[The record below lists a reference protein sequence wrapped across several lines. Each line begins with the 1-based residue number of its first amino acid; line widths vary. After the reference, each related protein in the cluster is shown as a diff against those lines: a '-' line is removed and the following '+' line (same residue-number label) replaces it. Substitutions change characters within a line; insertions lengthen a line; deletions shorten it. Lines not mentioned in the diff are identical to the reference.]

1 MKKLKKIKNTFPPEL
16 AKSSG
21 VKIKVYFNGHMIGAG
36 KIQLIQLIDL
46 KGSISSAAKTMGMST
61 KRADKLL
68 KSVEDAFAY
77 PVFIKQKGNKGTIIS
92 TFGKELLDKYLNL
105 CQDLT
110 KESEDFITWAISKQ
124 TVK

>member
-36 KIQLIQLIDL
+36 KMQLIQLINL

-61 KRADKLL
+61 KRANKLL
-68 KSVEDAFAY
+68 KSIEDTFANTI
-77 PVFIKQKGNKGTIIS
+77 VIKQKGNKGTTVS

-105 CQDLT
+105 CQDLS

-124 TVK
+124 TRK

>member
-1 MKKLKKIKNTFPPEL
+1 MKKLKKNKNTFPPEL
-16 AKSSG
+16 ANSSG

-68 KSVEDAFAY
+68 KSVEDAFAH

-92 TFGKELLDKYLNL
+92 SFGKELLDQYLNL
-105 CQDLT
+105 CHDLS

>member
-1 MKKLKKIKNTFPPEL
+1 MKNLKKIENTFPPEL
-16 AKSSG
+16 ANSNG

-36 KIQLIQLIDL
+36 KMQLIQLINL

-77 PVFIKQKGNKGTIIS
+77 PVVIKQKGNKGTTVS

-105 CQDLT
+105 CQDLS

-124 TVK
+124 TRK

>member
-68 KSVEDAFAY
+68 KSVEDAFAN
-77 PVFIKQKGNKGTIIS
+77 PVVIKQKGNKGTIIS
-92 TFGKELLDKYLNL
+92 MFGKELLDKYLNL
-105 CQDLT
+105 CQHLS
-110 KESEDFITWAISKQ
+110 KESGDFISWAISKQ
-124 TVK
+124 TLK

>member
-16 AKSSG
+16 ENSNG
-21 VKIKVYFNGHMIGAG
+21 VKIKIYFDGHMIGAG
-36 KIQLIQLIDL
+36 KMQLIQLINL

-61 KRADKLL
+61 KRANKLL
-68 KSVEDAFAY
+68 KSIEDTFANTI
-77 PVFIKQKGNKGTIIS
+77 VIKQKGNKGTTVS

-105 CQDLT
+105 CHDLSE
-110 KESEDFITWAISKQ
+110 ESEDFITWAISKQ

>member
-36 KIQLIQLIDL
+36 KMQLIQLINL

-68 KSVEDAFAY
+68 KSVEDAFSY
-77 PVFIKQKGNKGTIIS
+77 PIVIKQKGNKGTIIS
-92 TFGKELLDKYLNL
+92 PFGKELLHKYLNL
-105 CQDLT
+105 CHDLS
-110 KESEDFITWAISKQ
+110 KESEHFITWAISKQ

>member
-1 MKKLKKIKNTFPPEL
+1 MKKLKKTKSIFPPEL
-16 AKSSG
+16 ANSNG

-36 KIQLIQLIDL
+36 KMQLIQLINL

-68 KSVEDAFAY
+68 KSIEDAFAN
-77 PVFIKQKGNKGTIIS
+77 PVVIKQKGNKGTIIS
-92 TFGKELLDKYLNL
+92 KFGKELLDKYLNL
-105 CQDLT
+105 CQDLS

-124 TVK
+124 TLK

>member
-16 AKSSG
+16 ANRSG

-36 KIQLIQLIDL
+36 KMQLIQLINL

-61 KRADKLL
+61 KRANKLL
-68 KSVEDAFAY
+68 KSIEDTFANT
-77 PVFIKQKGNKGTIIS
+77 VVIKQKGNKGTTVS

-105 CQDLT
+105 CQDLS

-124 TVK
+124 TRK

>member
-1 MKKLKKIKNTFPPEL
+1 MQKSKKIKNNVPPEL
-16 AKSSG
+16 AKSNG

-36 KIQLIQLIDL
+36 KMQLIQLINL

-68 KSVEDAFAY
+68 KSIEDTFAN
-77 PVFIKQKGNKGTIIS
+77 PVVLKHKGNKGTTVS

-105 CQDLT
+105 CQDLS

-124 TVK
+124 TRK

>member
-16 AKSSG
+16 VNNNG

-36 KIQLIQLIDL
+36 KMQLIQLINL

-61 KRADKLL
+61 KRANKLL
-68 KSVEDAFAY
+68 KSIEDTFANT
-77 PVFIKQKGNKGTIIS
+77 VVIKQKGNKGTTVS

-105 CQDLT
+105 CQDLS

-124 TVK
+124 TRK

>member
-16 AKSSG
+16 ATSSG

-36 KIQLIQLIDL
+36 KMQLIQLINL

-92 TFGKELLDKYLNL
+92 PFGKELLHKYLNL
-105 CQDLT
+105 CHDLS

-124 TVK
+124 TRK

>member
-1 MKKLKKIKNTFPPEL
+1 MKKLKKTKSTFPPEL
-16 AKSSG
+16 ANSNG

-36 KIQLIQLIDL
+36 KMQLIQLINL

-68 KSVEDAFAY
+68 KSVEDAFAN
-77 PVFIKQKGNKGTIIS
+77 PVVIKQKGNKGTIIS
-92 TFGKELLDKYLNL
+92 SFGKELLDKYLNL
-105 CQDLT
+105 CQDLS

-124 TVK
+124 TLK

>member
-1 MKKLKKIKNTFPPEL
+1 MTKLKKTKSTFPSEL
-16 AKSSG
+16 ANSNG

-36 KIQLIQLIDL
+36 KMELIQLIDL

-68 KSVEDAFAY
+68 KSVEDAFANRI
-77 PVFIKQKGNKGTIIS
+77 VIKQKGNKGTIIS
-92 TFGKELLDKYLNL
+92 TFGMELLDKYLNL
-105 CQDLT
+105 CHDLSE
-110 KESEDFITWAISKQ
+110 ESEDFIAWAISKQ

>member
-1 MKKLKKIKNTFPPEL
+1 MKKLKKTKSTFPPEL
-16 AKSSG
+16 ANSNG

-36 KIQLIQLIDL
+36 KMQLIQLINL

-68 KSVEDAFAY
+68 KSLEEAFTD
-77 PVFIKQKGNKGTIIS
+77 PVVIKQKGNKGTIIS

-105 CQDLT
+105 CQDLS
-110 KESEDFITWAISKQ
+110 KESENFITWAISKQ

>member
-36 KIQLIQLIDL
+36 KMQLIQLINL

-68 KSVEDAFAY
+68 KSIEDTFAN
-77 PVFIKQKGNKGTIIS
+77 PVVIKQKGNKGTTVS

-105 CQDLT
+105 CQDLS

-124 TVK
+124 TLK

>member
-1 MKKLKKIKNTFPPEL
+1 MKNLKKIKNTFPPEL
-16 AKSSG
+16 ANGNG

-36 KIQLIQLIDL
+36 KMQLIQLIDL

-68 KSVEDAFAY
+68 KSVEDAFAN
-77 PVFIKQKGNKGTIIS
+77 PVVIKQKGNKGTIIS
-92 TFGKELLDKYLNL
+92 SFGKELLDKYLNL
-105 CQDLT
+105 CQDLS

-124 TVK
+124 TLK

>member
-16 AKSSG
+16 ANRSG

-36 KIQLIQLIDL
+36 KMQLIQLINL

-61 KRADKLL
+61 KRANKLL
-68 KSVEDAFAY
+68 KSIEDTFANT
-77 PVFIKQKGNKGTIIS
+77 VVIKQKGNKGTTVS

-105 CQDLT
+105 CQDLS

-124 TVK
+124 TLK

>member
-1 MKKLKKIKNTFPPEL
+1 MKNLKKIKNTFHPEL
-16 AKSSG
+16 SNSNG

-36 KIQLIQLIDL
+36 KMQLIQLINL

-68 KSVEDAFAY
+68 KSVEDAFAN
-77 PVFIKQKGNKGTIIS
+77 PVIIKQKGNKGTIIS
-92 TFGKELLDKYLNL
+92 SFGKELLDKYLNL
-105 CQDLT
+105 CQDLS

-124 TVK
+124 TLK

>member
-16 AKSSG
+16 ANRSG

-36 KIQLIQLIDL
+36 KMQLIQLINL
-46 KGSISSAAKTMGMST
+46 KGSISSAAKTMGMSI
-61 KRADKLL
+61 KRANKLL
-68 KSVEDAFAY
+68 KSIEDTFANT
-77 PVFIKQKGNKGTIIS
+77 VVIKQKGNKGTTVS

-105 CQDLT
+105 CQDLS

-124 TVK
+124 TRK

>member
-1 MKKLKKIKNTFPPEL
+1 MKKLKKIINTFPPEL
-16 AKSSG
+16 ANSNG

-36 KIQLIQLIDL
+36 KMQLIQLINL

-68 KSVEDAFAY
+68 KSVEDAFAN
-77 PVFIKQKGNKGTIIS
+77 PVVIKQKGNKGTIIS
-92 TFGKELLDKYLNL
+92 KFGKELLDKYLNL
-105 CQDLT
+105 CQDLS

-124 TVK
+124 TLK

>member
-1 MKKLKKIKNTFPPEL
+1 MQKSKKIKNNIPPEL
-16 AKSSG
+16 ANSNG

-36 KIQLIQLIDL
+36 KMQLIQLINL

-61 KRADKLL
+61 KRANKLL
-68 KSVEDAFAY
+68 KSIEDTFAN
-77 PVFIKQKGNKGTIIS
+77 PVVIKQKGNKGTTVS

-105 CQDLT
+105 CQDLS

>member
-1 MKKLKKIKNTFPPEL
+1 MKNLKKIKNTFSPEL
-16 AKSSG
+16 ANSNG

-36 KIQLIQLIDL
+36 KMQLIQLINL

-68 KSVEDAFAY
+68 KSVEDAFAN
-77 PVFIKQKGNKGTIIS
+77 PVVIKQKGNKGTIIS
-92 TFGKELLDKYLNL
+92 KFGKELLDKYLNL
-105 CQDLT
+105 CQDLS

-124 TVK
+124 TLK